1 MQRARYR
8 GFHALGGGSRFF
20 VTESAAVNDR
30 HYLRRNFQFPNLL
43 TRSSLRE
50 RTSIFTGSPDIS
62 SPSTAFKEMNA
73 QWRGSASSQRGSA
86 RKNGGQWRSVRKG
99 SKITPF
105 TGFKGTKRQHFI
117 SDIHKSS
124 RSAMETPPET

>member
-1 MQRARYR
+1 MVDVENLNIVTRGGAKKNGGLLGSDIVVPKRVSTLRGVKFQNGWRTLHGVRYR
-8 GFHALGGGSRFF
+8 
-20 VTESAAVNDR
+20 
-30 HYLRRNFQFPNLL
+30 
-43 TRSSLRE
+43 
-50 RTSIFTGSPDIS
+50 SPDIS

-124 RSAMETPPET
+124 RSPMETPPET